1 MSETSRRLIRRAI
14 ADLAR
19 SQCASVQHRAINFAY
34 ATGMIELAYAE
45 NLITDAEHDDFRR
58 QADIADNQ
66 EARRA

>member
-45 NLITDAEHDDFRR
+45 SLITDAEHDEFRR